1 MSGQEEISRLSR
13 ITSIATMIKS
23 KRIVTATQIAK
34 KFDVSIRTVYR
45 DIKTLEKSGVPVITI
60 EGKGYSIME
69 GYTLPTLMFTEAEA
83 NALVTVGHLIS
94 KTKDSSLTKNYQEA
108 LVKIKSVIRSGI
120 KEKSDLLS
128 DRILILQTG
137 KQSQTSSSLSTIQLA
152 VTNHTITK
160 INYQKPNDPEA
171 HTRFIEPHVLCYLNE
186 NWILVAW
193 CRLRHGF
200 RSFRIDRMTNIEFL
214 DSTFK
219 SRDAELKKHFAS
231 WPEDIF

>member
-1 MSGQEEISRLSR
+1 MPDEKQISRLAR

-23 KRIVTATQIAK
+23 KRIATAAQIAK

-45 DIKTLEKSGVPVITI
+45 DIKTLESSGVPVITI

-69 GYTLPTLMFTEAEA
+69 GYTLPPLMFTEAEA
-83 NALVTVGHLIS
+83 NALITAGHLIN
-94 KTKDSSLTKNYQEA
+94 KTKDSSLTKHYQEA
-108 LVKIKSVIRSGI
+108 LVKIKSVIRSSI

-128 DRILILQTG
+128 ERILILRKSGQD
-137 KQSQTSSSLSTIQLA
+137 QTSSSLSALQLA
-152 VTNHTITK
+152 VTNHTLTK
-160 INYQKPNDPEA
+160 IDYQKPGDPKTD
-171 HTRFIEPHVLCYLNE
+171 TRFIEPHVLCYLNE

-200 RSFRIDRMTNIEFL
+200 RSFRIDRMTKIEFQ
-214 DSTFK
+214 DSVFK

>member
-1 MSGQEEISRLSR
+1 MSEENEISRLAR
-13 ITSIATMIKS
+13 ITNIATMIKS
-23 KRIVTATQIAK
+23 KRIVTAAQIAK

-45 DIKTLEKSGVPVITI
+45 DIKTLESSGVPVITI

-69 GYTLPTLMFTEAEA
+69 GYTLPPLMFTEAEA
-83 NALVTVGHLIS
+83 NALVTAGHLIS
-94 KTKDSSLTKNYQEA
+94 KTKDSSLTRNYQEA
-108 LVKIKSVIRSGI
+108 LIKIKSVTRSNI

-128 DRILILQTG
+128 DRILILRKSGQN
-137 KQSQTSSSLSTIQLA
+137 QTSSSLSAIQLS
-152 VTNHTITK
+152 VTNHTLTK
-160 INYQKPNDPEA
+160 IDYQKPNDPEA

-200 RSFRIDRMTNIEFL
+200 RSFRIDRMTNIEFQK
-214 DSTFK
+214 STFT

>member
-1 MSGQEEISRLSR
+1 MQDEKEISRLAR
-13 ITSIATMIKS
+13 ITNIATMIKS
-23 KRIVTATQIAK
+23 KRIVTAAQIAK

-45 DIKTLEKSGVPVITI
+45 DIKTLESSGVPVITV

-69 GYTLPTLMFTEAEA
+69 GYTVPPLMFTEAEA
-83 NALVTVGHLIS
+83 NALVTAGHLIS
-94 KTKDSSLTKNYQEA
+94 KTKDSSLIKNYQDA
-108 LVKIKSVIRSGI
+108 LTKIKSVIRTSI

-128 DRILILQTG
+128 DRILILRKSGQP
-137 KQSQTSSSLSTIQLA
+137 QTSSSLSAIQLA
-152 VTNHTITK
+152 VTNRTLTK
-160 INYQKPNDPEA
+160 IDYQKPNDAEA

-200 RSFRIDRMTNIEFL
+200 RSFRIDRMTNIEFQQ
-214 DSTFK
+214 STFT

>member
-1 MSGQEEISRLSR
+1 MPDEKEISRLAR
-13 ITSIATMIKS
+13 ITNIATMIKS
-23 KRIVTATQIAK
+23 KRIVTAAQIAK

-45 DIKTLEKSGVPVITI
+45 DIKTLEHSGLPVITI
-60 EGKGYSIME
+60 EGKGYSIMD

-83 NALVTVGHLIS
+83 NALVTAGHLIS
-94 KTKDSSLTKNYQEA
+94 KTKDSSLTRNYQEA
-108 LVKIKSVIRSGI
+108 LIKIKSVIRHGI

-128 DRILILQTG
+128 DRILILRKSGQN
-137 KQSQTSSSLSTIQLA
+137 QTSSSLSAIQLA
-152 VTNHTITK
+152 VTNHTLTK
-160 INYQKPNDPEA
+160 IDYQKPNDPEA
-171 HTRFIEPHVLCYLNE
+171 HSRFIEPHVLCYLNE

-200 RSFRIDRMTNIEFL
+200 RSFRIDRMSNIEFQK
-214 DSTFK
+214 STFK

>member
-1 MSGQEEISRLSR
+1 MSEENEISRLAR
-13 ITSIATMIKS
+13 ITNIATMIKS
-23 KRIVTATQIAK
+23 KRIVTAAQIAK

-45 DIKTLEKSGVPVITI
+45 DIKTLESSGVPVITI

-69 GYTLPTLMFTEAEA
+69 GYTLPPLMFTEAEA
-83 NALVTVGHLIS
+83 NALVTAGHLIS
-94 KTKDSSLTKNYQEA
+94 KTKDSSLTRNYQEA
-108 LVKIKSVIRSGI
+108 LIKIKSVTRSNI

-128 DRILILQTG
+128 DRILILRKSGQN
-137 KQSQTSSSLSTIQLA
+137 QTSSSLSAIQLS
-152 VTNHTITK
+152 VTNHTLTK
-160 INYQKPNDPEA
+160 IDYQKPNDPEA

-200 RSFRIDRMTNIEFL
+200 RSFRIDRMTNIEFHK
-214 DSTFK
+214 STFT

>member
-1 MSGQEEISRLSR
+1 MPYEKEVSRLAR

-23 KRIVTATQIAK
+23 KRLVTATQIAK

-45 DIKTLEKSGVPVITI
+45 DIKTLESSGVPVVTI

-69 GYTLPTLMFTEAEA
+69 GYTLPPLMFTEAEA
-83 NALVTVGHLIS
+83 NALVTAGHLIS
-94 KTKDSSLTKNYQEA
+94 KTRDSSLTKNYQEA

-120 KEKSDLLS
+120 MEKSDLLS
-128 DRILILQTG
+128 DRIFILRKSG
-137 KQSQTSSSLSTIQLA
+137 ENQTSSSLSAIQLA
-152 VTNHTITK
+152 VIHHTLIK
-160 INYQKPNDPEA
+160 MDYQKPNDPKA
-171 HTRFIEPHVLCYLNE
+171 QTRIIEPHVLCYLNE

-200 RSFRIDRMTNIEFL
+200 RSFRIDRMTNIEFQK
-214 DSTFK
+214 STFK

>member
-1 MSGQEEISRLSR
+1 MSDEKEISRLAR
-13 ITSIATMIKS
+13 ITNIATIIKS
-23 KRIVTATQIAK
+23 KRIVTAAQIAK

-45 DIKTLEKSGVPVITI
+45 DIKTLERSGVPVITI
-60 EGKGYSIME
+60 EGKGYSIMD
-69 GYTLPTLMFTEAEA
+69 GYTLPPLMFTEAEA
-83 NALVTVGHLIS
+83 NALVTAGHIIS
-94 KTKDSSLTKNYQEA
+94 KTKDSSLTKTYQEA
-108 LVKIKSVIRSGI
+108 LIKIKSVIRSGI

-128 DRILILQTG
+128 DRILILRKSGQN
-137 KQSQTSSSLSTIQLA
+137 QTSSSLSAIQLS
-152 VTNHTITK
+152 VTNHTLTK
-160 INYQKPNDPEA
+160 IDYQKPNDPEA

-200 RSFRIDRMTNIEFL
+200 RSFRIDRMTNIEFQK
-214 DSTFK
+214 STFT